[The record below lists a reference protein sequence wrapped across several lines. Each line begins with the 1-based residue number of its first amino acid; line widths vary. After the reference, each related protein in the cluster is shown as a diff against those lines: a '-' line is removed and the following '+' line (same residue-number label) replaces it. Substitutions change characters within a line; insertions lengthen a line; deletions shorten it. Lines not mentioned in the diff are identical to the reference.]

1 MPIIA
6 QNTNPTNPDRLDRL
20 EGTAILSL
28 ADTFQLFV
36 KKTISVIP
44 CRLELYTTPNPV
56 RCLHFAAQYSIRR
69 RQQFLCKFSPY
80 FHKQPKDISFC

>member
-28 ADTFQLFV
+28 ADPFQLFV
-36 KKTISVIP
+36 KKTIGVIP
-44 CRLELYTTPNPV
+44 RRLELSLASYAIQSLYLSTTNAI
-56 RCLHFAAQYSIRR
+56 FR
-69 RQQFLCKFSPY
+69 RQQFLCKFSFY
-80 FHKQPKDISFC
+80 SHIRPKYI